1 MMIDEQEDIPKTE
14 GAVGKELTVE
24 EEEIARQKR
33 FEQAKSA
40 LTRSS

>member
-1 MMIDEQEDIPKTE
+1 MMPDEQEDIPKTE
-14 GAVGKELTVE
+14 GVTEKELTVE

-33 FEQAKSA
+33 FEQTKNA